1 MDNHLRTNYNQQI
14 LRFQL
19 NSIADPSR
27 ARDPP
32 KFNLRFI
39 QKLEMIIPRGLN
51 EASAARTI
59 PDEDG
64 FPLPTRGLPGDERC
78 AVEIAGGQR
87 ASPEIACV
95 SPTEHTSLV
104 RLPDMMCDM
113 THALCFQCI
122 F

>member
-39 QKLEMIIPRGLN
+39 QKLEMIIPRDLN

-87 ASPEIACV
+87 STPELAGGRRPSPKIACV
-95 SPTEHTSLV
+95 SPTEHISPLDC
-104 RLPDMMCDM
+104 RWRE
-113 THALCFQCI
+113 
-122 F
+122 